1 MPQAKTPQTPP
12 KPPSP
17 GRNGFK
23 YSPRWALVIPCRSEQ
38 HQAELYQRFKGEGFA
53 PKVVVV

>member
-1 MPQAKTPQTPP
+1 MPQAKTLKTPP
-12 KPPSP
+12 KPSP

-23 YSPRWALVIPCRSEQ
+23 YAPRWALVIPCRDEP
-38 HQAELYQRFKGEGFA
+38 HQAELYERFKGEGFA

>member
-1 MPQAKTPQTPP
+1 MPQRKTPPP
-12 KPPSP
+12 SAPPSP

-23 YSPRWALVIPCRSEQ
+23 YRPRWALVIPCRDER
-38 HQAELYQRFKGEGFA
+38 HQAELYQRFKGEGFV